1 MEIIGKGFIAR
12 NLAAVEDRHPGAT
25 VLAAGVSSTWT
36 SADEEFDREAAL
48 VAEVSRKCRAEGRL
62 MVFLSSASHA
72 LYGTGD
78 APMTEDTELRPTS
91 PYGIQRLRLENI
103 VTDSGAP
110 WLVLRVSH
118 ATGRW
123 QRPHQLLPALVQQV
137 RDGSV
142 RLHKGAHRDLVDVA
156 DLVGA
161 IDGLLVQG
169 VDNEVINVA
178 SGTPLPVE
186 TVVHGI
192 ERRLGLFARH
202 EIVDVPFSLTRVSV
216 DKLCTLLPE
225 LRSVTDPGY
234 LDRMLDRYVPHY

>member
-1 MEIIGKGFIAR
+1 MEIIGRGFIAR
-12 NLAAVEDRHPGAT
+12 NMAAVEDRHPGVT

-36 SADEEFDREAAL
+36 NADAEFEREAAL
-48 VAEVSRKCRAEGRL
+48 VEEVSRKCRAEGRL

-72 LYGTGD
+72 LYGTGNE
-78 APMTEDTELRPTS
+78 PMAEDTEVRPTS

-103 VTDSGAP
+103 VTGSGAA

-123 QRPHQLLPALVQQV
+123 QRPHQLLPSFVQQV

-142 RLHKGAHRDLVDVA
+142 QLYKGAHRDLVDVA
-156 DLVGA
+156 DLVRA
-161 IDGLLVQG
+161 VDGLLGRG

-178 SGTPLPVE
+178 SGTPLPVR
-186 TVVHGI
+186 TIVHGI
-192 ERRLGLFARH
+192 EKRLGLFARH

-216 DKLCTLLPE
+216 DKLCALLPE
-225 LRSVTDPGY
+225 LRSVTDADY
-234 LDRMLDRYVPHY
+234 LDRMLDRYVPCY